1 MLRRPIRRGGIV
13 SAGYDPDRR
22 WLDIE
27 FDTHRV
33 MRYEDVGPET
43 ADRFLTSASPRSYF
57 ADEIEDQY
65 TAYEVNSKAA
75 RDACPAPR
83 KKGVPDELKRLA
95 FLGGFRQRYLAVPA
109 RIASLC
115 ALI

>member
-43 ADRFLTSASPRSYF
+43 ADRFLTPASPRSYF

-65 TAYEVNSKAA
+65 SAYEVNSKAA
-75 RDACPAPR
+75 RDASPAPR
-83 KKGVPDELKRLA
+83 KKGVPDELKRL
-95 FLGGFRQRYLAVPA
+95 FGDL
-109 RIASLC
+109 
-115 ALI
+115 

>member
-43 ADRFLTSASPRSYF
+43 ADPVLISPTKLKINTPLTKSIPRRRETL
-57 ADEIEDQY
+57 ALP
-65 TAYEVNSKAA
+65 
-75 RDACPAPR
+75 PA
-83 KKGVPDELKRLA
+83 KRGCLMN
-95 FLGGFRQRYLAVPA
+95 
-109 RIASLC
+109 
-115 ALI
+115 

>member
-33 MRYEDVGPET
+33 MRYEDVGPLS
-43 ADRFLTSASPRSYF
+43 DICVSPFL
-57 ADEIEDQY
+57 
-65 TAYEVNSKAA
+65 
-75 RDACPAPR
+75 
-83 KKGVPDELKRLA
+83 
-95 FLGGFRQRYLAVPA
+95 FRR
-109 RIASLC
+109 RN
-115 ALI
+115 